1 MDNHLQYY
9 VQFLRALA
17 NEERLGILEIIENQG
32 QITVSEV
39 EKKFFME
46 QSTAS
51 HHMNILKKA
60 DIVESRK
67 AGRNIFYTIKEEHL
81 NTFYQEFLENLHKKA
96 QAKDTSTSS
105 VSNIK
110 Q

>member
-1 MDNHLQYY
+1 MDTHLQSY

-17 NEERLGILEIIENQG
+17 NEERLGILETIENQG

-60 DIVESRK
+60 DIVEARK
-67 AGRNIFYTIKEEHL
+67 SGRNIFYTIKEAHL
-81 NTFYQEFLENLHKKA
+81 NTFYQEFLEKLHQKTQEKELSG
-96 QAKDTSTSS
+96 Q
-105 VSNIK
+105 

>member
-1 MDNHLQYY
+1 MDNHLQNY

-17 NEERLGILEIIENQG
+17 NEERLGILETIENQG

-51 HHMNILKKA
+51 HHMNILRKA

-67 AGRNIFYTIKEEHL
+67 SGRNIFYTIKEDRL
-81 NTFYQEFLENLHKKA
+81 STFYQEFLENLRKRTQEKEILPE
-96 QAKDTSTSS
+96 K
-105 VSNIK
+105 
-110 Q
+110 

>member
-1 MDNHLQYY
+1 MDNHLQHY

-17 NEERLGILEIIENQG
+17 SEERLGILETIENQG

-60 DIVESRK
+60 DIVEARK
-67 AGRNIFYTIKEEHL
+67 SGRNIFYTIKKARL
-81 NTFYQEFLENLHKKA
+81 NTFYGEFLENLHKKA
-96 QAKDTSTSS
+96 QEKELSG
-105 VSNIK
+105 K
-110 Q
+110 

>member
-1 MDNHLQYY
+1 MDNHLQEY

-17 NEERLGILEIIENQG
+17 NEERLGILETIENQG

-67 AGRNIFYTIKEEHL
+67 SGRNIFYTIKEHRL
-81 NTFYQEFLENLHKKA
+81 NTFYQEFLENLHKKT
-96 QAKDTSTSS
+96 QQKETIT
-105 VSNIK
+105 NITNILN